1 MIQYLSDLIKSS
13 LSEKIAQLG
22 LSEVFIG
29 MLVRS
34 GLILLVLL
42 TCWII
47 HQIVQGPLMRSFDR
61 FSRFTNQ
68 QWDNVLVEKHFFRRL
83 LYFIP
88 LIILYI
94 FIPQIFEGTAV
105 HPFSITL
112 VNLPVS
118 YTHLTLP
125 TSDLV

>member
-1 MIQYLSDLIKSS
+1 MIQYLIDIIKNS
-13 LSEKIAQLG
+13 LNEKIIQLG
-22 LSEVFIG
+22 LSDVFVET
-29 MLVRS
+29 LVRS

-42 TCWII
+42 GCWIA
-47 HQIVQGPLMRSFDR
+47 HQIAQGPLIRTFER

-112 VNLPVS
+112 INLLLLI
-118 YTHLTLP
+118 TGMLTL
-125 TSDLV
+125 DALLN